1 MVVLA
6 FIILLGLGVHNEGF
20 DDWINL
26 LAIHLNVLLDDMH
39 ALEGLVALLMTL
51 DAHHISSSLKLLH
64 HVVMVVLREVDIIH
78 GVPTL

>member
-1 MVVLA
+1 VVVLA
-6 FIILLGLGVHNEGF
+6 FIILLGLGVHNKGF

-26 LAIHLNVLLDDMH
+26 LAIHLNVLLDMH

-51 DAHHISSSLKLLH
+51 DARHISSSLKLLH

-78 GVPTL
+78 GVTTL